1 LGDRV
6 KGSIL
11 LRKFPFL
18 QNPDTCCD
26 HLGLFSIRK
35 EKKESCITDCYLDVK
50 RIKAPKVDQ
59 DDDICP
65 EVPEHF
71 GDHPE

>member
-1 LGDRV
+1 MCTFKLQLNFQISFAAELGQIF
-6 KGSIL
+6 GI
-11 LRKFPFL
+11 FL
-18 QNPDTCCD
+18 
-26 HLGLFSIRK
+26 SVSKREK
-35 EKKESCITDCYLDVK
+35 ERGITDYYLDVK